1 MYTFAIVV
9 LLGLALFKVVDLL
22 EDLVPALTRF
32 HTLVTLALAVA
43 GTVALDYSL
52 FSGFH
57 VVLRNSWMGSWTT
70 GLIVAGTTSAWRA
83 AFHWL
88 GSSEGEEPEV
98 RHTSEHHPRI
108 AA

>member
-1 MYTFAIVV
+1 MYDFAIVI

-22 EDLVPALTRF
+22 EDLVPQLTRF
-32 HTLVTLALAVA
+32 HMLVTLIVAIVGAV
-43 GTVALDYSL
+43 VLDYSV
-52 FSGFH
+52 FGRWGID
-57 VVLRNSWMGSWTT
+57 LRTAEMGTWMT
-70 GLIVAGTTSAWRA
+70 GLMIAGSTSVWRA

-98 RHTSEHHPRI
+98 RHSNRPHRI